1 MSSKKYKLTLTA
13 EGPVHIGD
21 GGKYGK
27 KDYFLTKQRTIAILD
42 VPNFVGELDPDQLND
57 YCEFL
62 KNDSGTGLQEY
73 LDKEK
78 GLDAVAQREQL
89 YTLNA
94 KLARTRCGSYQY
106 LDIWRFVK
114 DAYGCPYVPGSSI
127 KGMLRTAILT
137 SLIKRDREAYEK
149 LYDRGEVLKNLK
161 NLKRADVGIQQKAFW
176 VEPPNKDKNSA
187 VNDILKYL
195 SVSDSEPLSTDDLVL
210 VKKYDK
216 FSKDDYGRH
225 KKKLGKISDE
235 KAYYQGN
242 ELNIYRECLRPG
254 TVIST
259 TITIDERIGKY
270 FDGLQLDKDGLSK
283 ALLSSHEVYQ
293 ECFLSYF
300 DIDDEVTLTKKE
312 VSSDGACRYVIQD
325 GPLAGMRCRN
335 RAVGGTGY
343 CNMHKEY
350 AKSGDTGGSG
360 STQDPVCYLGG
371 GIDFNTKTIE
381 NALFVDEK
389 RRVDEV
395 SHILFAQFP
404 TKLDLSLHDQLK
416 TDIQRAGFEPK
427 TIKAQYNKNGRLK
440 KAKEDHRHW
449 CDSTLGVSPHTL
461 KMGKIGDKMYP
472 MGKCRAR
479 FEELDN

>member
-62 KNDSGTGLQEY
+62 KNDSRTGLQEY
-73 LDKEK
+73 LDRKK

-94 KLARTRCGSYQY
+94 KLARARRGSYQY

-137 SLIKRDREAYEK
+137 SLIARDRQVYER
-149 LYDRGEVLKNLK
+149 LYNEGDALK

-176 VEPPNKDKNSA
+176 VEQLNKDKNSA

-225 KKKLGKISDE
+225 KKRLGKISDE
-235 KAYYQGN
+235 EAYYQGN
-242 ELNIYRECLRPG
+242 EPNIYRECLRPG

-259 TITIDERIGKY
+259 TITIDERIEQY
-270 FDGLQLDKDGLSK
+270 FDGLRLDKDGLPK
-283 ALLSSHEVYQ
+283 TLLFSYELYRRF
-293 ECFLSYF
+293 FLSHF
-300 DIDDEVTLTKKE
+300 DVGTNAISKKE
-312 VSSDGACRYVIQD
+312 KGSSDSRCQYVHQT
-325 GPLAGMRCRN
+325 GMRCRN
-335 RAVGGTGY
+335 RAIDGTSFCSIHKGY
-343 CNMHKEY
+343 LDSERASDN
-350 AKSGDTGGSG
+350 S
-360 STQDPVCYLGG
+360 STQDIICYLGG
-371 GIDFNTKTIE
+371 GIDFNTKTVE
-381 NALFVDEK
+381 NALFMNDEK
-389 RRVDEV
+389 RRISEI
-395 SHILFAQFP
+395 SRILFEQFP
-404 TKLDLSLHDQLK
+404 TKLDRQLHAGLK
-416 TDIQRAGFEPK
+416 SQIQRVGFEPHEMS
-427 TIKAQYNKNGRLK
+427 AQYNKNGRLK

-449 CDSTLGVSPHTL
+449 CDSTLGISPHTL
-461 KMGKIGDKMYP
+461 KMGKIGDKMYL

-479 FEELDN
+479 FEELEN

>member
-27 KDYFLTKQRTIAILD
+27 KDYFLTKQGTIAILD
-42 VPNFVGELDPDQLND
+42 VLNFVGELDPDQLND
-57 YCEFL
+57 YCKFL
-62 KNDSGTGLQEY
+62 KNDSRTGLQEY
-73 LDKEK
+73 LDRKK

-94 KLARTRCGSYQY
+94 KLARARRGSYQY

-137 SLIKRDREAYEK
+137 SLIARDRQVYER
-149 LYDRGEVLKNLK
+149 LYNEGDVLK
-161 NLKRADVGIQQKAFW
+161 NLKRADMGIQQKAFW
-176 VEPPNKDKNSA
+176 IEQPNKDKNSA

-216 FSKDDYGRH
+216 FSKDDYDRH
-225 KKKLGKISDE
+225 KKRLGNISDE
-235 KAYYQGN
+235 ETYYQGN
-242 ELNIYRECLRPG
+242 ELPIYRECLRPG
-254 TVIST
+254 TMIST
-259 TITIDERIGKY
+259 TITIDERIGQY
-270 FDGLQLDKDGLSK
+270 FDGLQLDKDGLPKTLLFSYELYRRFFLSHFDVGTNAISK
-283 ALLSSHEVYQ
+283 KEKGLSDGRCQYVYQ
-293 ECFLSYF
+293 
-300 DIDDEVTLTKKE
+300 T
-312 VSSDGACRYVIQD
+312 
-325 GPLAGMRCRN
+325 GMRCRN
-335 RAVGGTGY
+335 RAIDGTSFCSIHKGY
-343 CNMHKEY
+343 LDSERASDN
-350 AKSGDTGGSG
+350 S
-360 STQDPVCYLGG
+360 STQDIICYLGG

-381 NALFVDEK
+381 NALFMNDEK
-389 RRVDEV
+389 RRIHEV

-404 TKLDLSLHDQLK
+404 TKLDLRLHNQLK
-416 TDIQRAGFEPK
+416 ADIQRGGFEPQMMR
-427 TIKAQYNKNGRLK
+427 ARYDNRNGRLK

-449 CDSTLGVSPHTL
+449 CDGALGVSPHTL
-461 KMGKIGDKMYP
+461 KMGKIGDKMYV

>member
-27 KDYFLTKQRTIAILD
+27 KDYFLTKQKTIAILNA
-42 VPNFVGELDPDQLND
+42 PSFVSKLDPDQLND

-62 KNDSGTGLQEY
+62 KNDSRTGLQEY
-73 LDKEK
+73 LDRKK

-94 KLARTRCGSYQY
+94 KLARARRGSYQY

-137 SLIKRDREAYEK
+137 SLIARDRQVYER
-149 LYDRGEVLKNLK
+149 LYNEGDALK

-176 VEPPNKDKNSA
+176 VEQLNKDKNSA

-225 KKKLGKISDE
+225 KKRLGKISDE
-235 KAYYQGN
+235 EAYYQGN

-259 TITIDERIGKY
+259 TITIDERIEQY
-270 FDGLQLDKDGLSK
+270 FDGLRLDKDGLPK
-283 ALLSSHEVYQ
+283 TLLFSYELYRRF
-293 ECFLSYF
+293 FLSHF
-300 DIDDEVTLTKKE
+300 DVGTNAISKKE
-312 VSSDGACRYVIQD
+312 KGSSDGRCQYVHQT
-325 GPLAGMRCRN
+325 GMRCRN
-335 RAVGGTGY
+335 RAIDGTSFCSIHKGY
-343 CNMHKEY
+343 LDSERASDN
-350 AKSGDTGGSG
+350 S
-360 STQDPVCYLGG
+360 STQDIICYLGG
-371 GIDFNTKTIE
+371 GIDFNTKTVE
-381 NALFVDEK
+381 NALFMNDEK
-389 RRVDEV
+389 RRISEI
-395 SHILFAQFP
+395 SRILFEQFP
-404 TKLDLSLHDQLK
+404 TKLDRQLHAGLK
-416 TDIQRAGFEPK
+416 SQIQRVGFEPHEMS
-427 TIKAQYNKNGRLK
+427 AQYNKNGRLK

-449 CDSTLGVSPHTL
+449 CDSTLGISPHTL
-461 KMGKIGDKMYP
+461 KMGKIGDKMYL

-479 FEELDN
+479 FEELEN